1 MYIPRMAA
9 DMMNQSGFHK
19 VRTNKSVLRQFLC
32 KYAEKYLINTEL
44 CFKKVSKV
52 TKWLFVEIAES
63 IGEEEKKGR
72 NTPVTTMHVVGA
84 VPPYIL

>member
-1 MYIPRMAA
+1 M
-9 DMMNQSGFHK
+9 
-19 VRTNKSVLRQFLC
+19 
-32 KYAEKYLINTEL
+32 NTEL
-44 CFKKVSKV
+44 CFNKVSKV

-84 VPPYIL
+84 VPRYVL